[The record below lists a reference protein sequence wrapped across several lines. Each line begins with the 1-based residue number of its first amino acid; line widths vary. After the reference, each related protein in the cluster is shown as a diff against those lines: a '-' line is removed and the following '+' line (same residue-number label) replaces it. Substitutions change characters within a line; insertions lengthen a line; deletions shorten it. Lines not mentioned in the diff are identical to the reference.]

1 MAFANTSSRYGS
13 LSKALHWL
21 TALGIFIMIPLGIVA
36 NGAAS
41 DSPEALAWKV
51 QLFSAH
57 KTLGIAVLAVAVL
70 RILWMLS
77 QPKPAPLHPDR
88 KLETFAAE
96 TVHVLLYGS
105 LLLVPLSG
113 WVEHAATTGFAPILW
128 PLGQSLPFVPQ
139 SPELAEMAA
148 GAHIVL
154 ERVLVVS
161 LFLHIAGALKH
172 RFVDRDQTLAR
183 MLPSQ
188 ASETAPIT
196 EPTNAPHGKGQN
208 LAPLGAALVV
218 WIAGFGVGTGLGLFD
233 HSKVEAPVLEAV
245 DTEWQTRDGTIA
257 LTISQFG
264 NAVSGGFSDWTAAI
278 SFDET
283 VQDGVAGSVDVT
295 IAIASVTLGSVTS
308 QALGPDY
315 FDAEGFPTA
324 QFVADIISQN
334 GTYGAKGTLTL
345 RNKPVALEFPFDLT
359 LIESQAQMKASFEL
373 DRRAFG
379 IGEGNQDPSQL
390 GFEVVID
397 VALSAER

>member
-1 MAFANTSSRYGS
+1 MALANTSSHYGS
-13 LSKALHWL
+13 LAKTLHWL

-41 DSPEALAWKV
+41 DTPEALAWKV

-57 KTLGIAVLAVAVL
+57 KTLGITVFAVAIV
-70 RILWMLS
+70 RILWMFS

-88 KLETFAAE
+88 KFETFAAE
-96 TVHVLLYGS
+96 TVHILLYGS
-105 LLLVPLSG
+105 LVLVPLSG

-128 PLGQSLPFVPQ
+128 PLGQTLPFVPQ

-161 LFLHIAGALKH
+161 LLLHIAGALKH
-172 RFVDRDQTLAR
+172 RFVDRDETLAR
-183 MLPSQ
+183 MLPGQS
-188 ASETAPIT
+188 ARLALEG
-196 EPTNAPHGKGQN
+196 APHSKAQK
-208 LAPLGAALVV
+208 LAPLGAAVVV
-218 WIAGFGVGTGLGLFD
+218 WIAGFGIGSGLGLFD
-233 HSKVEAPVLEAV
+233 HTEIAAPQLEAV

-264 NAVSGGFSDWTAAI
+264 SAVAGGFSDWTTSI

-283 VQDGVAGSVDVT
+283 VQDGVAGSVEVT
-295 IAIASVTLGSVTS
+295 IAIASISLGSVTS

-315 FDAEGFPTA
+315 FDAASFPTA
-324 QFVADIISQN
+324 QFVADIIAQN
-334 GTYGAKGTLTL
+334 DTHVAKGTLTI
-345 RNKPVALEFPFDLT
+345 RDQTVPLEFPFDLA
-359 LIESQAQMKASFEL
+359 LDGNQAQMQAAFEL

-379 IGEGNQDPSQL
+379 IGEGNQDPGQL
-390 GFEVVID
+390 GFEVVVD
-397 VALSAER
+397 VSLTAER